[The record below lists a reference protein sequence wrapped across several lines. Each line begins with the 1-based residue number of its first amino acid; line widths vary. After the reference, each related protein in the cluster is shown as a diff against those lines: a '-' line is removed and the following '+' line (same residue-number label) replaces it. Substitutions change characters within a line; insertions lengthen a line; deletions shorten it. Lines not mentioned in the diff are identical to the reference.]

1 MANLTTP
8 AVIQGRK
15 HVEKYLL
22 PITCQL
28 IPKQAQAG
36 IGATG
41 LPTFGSITP
50 RTWRG
55 VTNVPCRKDESRSF
69 IPDRLKAQ
77 TMDVNGFTIEMP
89 YDSPVE
95 SEDHIVIGGETF
107 EIRKLAKATEADF
120 STVALVMQITAD
132 VDTTA

>member
-22 PITCQL
+22 PITCQ
-28 IPKQAQAG
+28 IFPKQAQSG
-36 IGATG
+36 ISATG
-41 LPTFGSITP
+41 LPVFGSATP
-50 RTWRG
+50 RTWRNS
-55 VTNVPCRKDESRSF
+55 TTIKCRKDESRSF

-77 TMDVNGFTIEMP
+77 TMDVNGFVIELP
-89 YDSPVE
+89 YDVG
-95 SEDHIVIGGETF
+95 SERF
-107 EIRKLAKATEADF
+107 EIRKLAKATDADV

-132 VDTTA
+132 ADITA